1 MTNIKIE
8 IRPSMSLELL
18 RALQAGDTEVIH
30 RLLSEYLIK
39 NRLQLP
45 EPLMGPGPDSN
56 VVSFPK

>member
-1 MTNIKIE
+1 MINREIE
-8 IRPSMSLELL
+8 IRPAMSLELL

-30 RLLSEYLIK
+30 KLLSEYLIA

-45 EPLMGPGPDSN
+45 EPLVGPSPDSN